1 MNAVFTDSNG
11 NKRNFLW
18 QYDKGQTLV
27 VEDLDYIISPEVHF
41 TNTVLENALVAYG
54 QYSDGVLKVNV
65 PDALLLSANNII
77 VYLYLEGVQSGETIR
92 ELTITVRPRK
102 KPADY
107 IYTDDRYITSTAGLS
122 EAIEKFLN
130 SRPEFIEDIVVDYTE
145 IILTD
150 DETQIKYRVGIKGE
164 KMYIRPIEEVTNDG
178 I

>member
-18 QYDKGQTLV
+18 QYDKGQMLI
-27 VEDLDYIISPEVHF
+27 VEDLEYIISPEVHF
-41 TNTVLENALVAYG
+41 TTTVLENALIVDG
-54 QYSDGVLKVNV
+54 EYSNGVLKVHV

-77 VYLYLEGVQSGETIR
+77 VYLYLEGVQSGETVR

-107 IYTDDRYITSTAGLS
+107 IYTDGRYITSTAGLG
-122 EAIEKFLN
+122 EAIEKFLDG
-130 SRPEFIEDIVVDYTE
+130 RPEFIEDIIVDYTE

-150 DETQIKYRVGIKGE
+150 DETQIKYRIGIKGE
-164 KMYIRPIEEVTNDG
+164 KMYIKPIEEVAQDG

>member
-1 MNAVFTDSNG
+1 MDAVFTDLNG
-11 NKRNFLW
+11 NRRNFLW

-27 VEDLDYIISPEVHF
+27 IENLEYVVSPEVHF
-41 TNTVLENALVAYG
+41 TTTALENALVVNG
-54 QYSDGVLKVNV
+54 QYLDGVLKVHV

-77 VYLYLEGVQSGETIR
+77 VYLYLKGTQSSETVK

-107 IYTDDRYITSTAGLS
+107 IYTDDRYITSTAGLGG
-122 EAIEKFLN
+122 AIEQFLN

-150 DETQIKYRVGIKGE
+150 DETQIQYRVGIDGE
-164 KMYIRPIEEVTNDG
+164 KMYIKPIE
-178 I
+178 